1 MHSRPMLLRKSIL
14 MLFAILL
21 CAFAQAQVTPT
32 DTIPELSL
40 EELLRLKALDSSSVT
55 ESELNARIE
64 AASQRPFS
72 TRETPNV
79 VTVITADEIRN
90 SGARDLIDV
99 LRLVPGIE
107 FGTDVEGVISI
118 GIRGQWAA
126 EGKMLIAVDVVEMN
140 EIMFGFYTFSNDFPI
155 TSIKRVEVVR
165 GPGSVINGGFAALG
179 VINIITRDVTDQQGA
194 YVSTSVGSSQSGFTR
209 SNGEFSWNTH
219 SNDGWHLGVRGGL
232 GTSILSDQRF
242 TDIYGSS
249 YNMRQDSEIRRKDAA
264 INISGHGLNIIL
276 MYRQHEM
283 DTRAPYDSVYSGLNY
298 TSHFDQFRA
307 SINYARKFSSGWTFS
322 TGINLG
328 SDRPWRTTTQIRNI
342 EPYDRTG
349 KRTRFTSNF
358 GYSFTRNLSVNFG
371 LQAFI
376 DEGKTN
382 IDSLKF
388 NINDSAIFAV
398 RNQSAY
404 TEVIW
409 KTYWFNVIAG
419 VRGEFNSAYGSALVP
434 RLAITKNFERF
445 SFKILANQ
453 SFKAPTLENIDIQ
466 DSLNPIRP
474 EYVFVGEFEIGYKF
488 NRNAYINANI
498 FRTDLQN
505 PIHYV
510 FDEVTGSEYYIN
522 EERQISYGAETEF
535 IWRDAVHQFRA
546 SWSYYSRNSDF
557 VAELNSVPDNDKL
570 LLNFPQHKIVL
581 MATRKLNSGWVLNCS
596 GLFMSERY
604 LFNGI
609 DSQGDY
615 IVARYKPDVLLSGTV
630 NKRNVLPGF
639 DLSVSIHNLLN
650 RSFVFGQP
658 YNGGLAPTT
667 SLSRE
672 FLIRIT
678 WHPVLHK

>member
-1 MHSRPMLLRKSIL
+1 MLLRLIIS
-14 MLFAILL
+14 LFFVLQF
-21 CAFAQAQVTPT
+21 CVVTQAQEKQPA

-55 ESELNARIE
+55 EAELNARIE

-72 TRETPNV
+72 TRETPNI

-99 LRLVPGIE
+99 LRMVPGIE

-126 EGKMLIAVDVVEMN
+126 EGKMLITVDGVEMN
-140 EIMFGFYTFSNDFPI
+140 EIMFGFYTFSNDFPV
-155 TSIKRVEVVR
+155 TAIKRVEVVR
-165 GPGSVINGGFAALG
+165 GPGSVVNGGFAALG
-179 VINIITRDVTDQQGA
+179 VINIITRDVTDQHGVS
-194 YVSTSVGSSQSGFTR
+194 VSTSVGTSQSGFTR
-209 SNGEFSWNTH
+209 STGEFSWNTH

-242 TDIYGSS
+242 TDIYGGS
-249 YNMRQDSEIRRKDAA
+249 YNMRQGSEIRRKDAA
-264 INISGHGLNIIL
+264 VNISGHGLAIIL

-283 DTRAPYDSVYSGLNY
+283 DTRAPYDSVYNRLNY

-322 TGINLG
+322 TAMNLN

-342 EPYDRTG
+342 ESYDRTG
-349 KRTRFTSNF
+349 TRTKFTSNI
-358 GYSFTRNLSVNFG
+358 GYSFTRNLAVNFG
-371 LQAFI
+371 LQAFV

-388 NINDSAIFAV
+388 NTNDSTIFVV

-404 TEVIW
+404 AEMIW
-409 KTYWFNVIAG
+409 KTYWFNLIAG
-419 VRGEFNSAYGSALVP
+419 LRGEFNSAYGSAIVP
-434 RLAITKNFERF
+434 RIAMTKNFERF
-445 SFKILANQ
+445 SYKLLANQ
-453 SFKAPTLENIDIQ
+453 SFKAPTLENIDLQ
-466 DSLNPIRP
+466 DTLRPIRP
-474 EYVFVGEFEIGYKF
+474 EYVFVGEFEVGYKI

-510 FDEVTGSEYYIN
+510 FDDATGSEYYLN
-522 EERQISYGAETEF
+522 EKRQISYGAEAEF
-535 IWRDAVHQFRA
+535 IWRDAINQFRA
-546 SWSYYSRNSDF
+546 SWSYYTISSDF
-557 VAELNSVPDNDKL
+557 ISDQSAVADNDRL

-581 MATRKLNSGWVLNCS
+581 MATRKLTSGWVVNFNS
-596 GLFMSERY
+596 LFMSERY
-604 LFNGI
+604 LYNSV
-609 DSQGDY
+609 DAQGDY
-615 IVARYKPDVLLSGTV
+615 SVHRYKPDVLLSGTI
-630 NKRNVLPGF
+630 NKRNLFPGF

-650 RSFVFGQP
+650 RRFVIGQP
-658 YNGGLAPTT
+658 YNGGLAPT
-667 SLSRE
+667 SALSRE
-672 FLIRIT
+672 FLVRIT
-678 WHPVLHK
+678 WHPVINK